1 MVGHCLLTCK
11 ACEKVTHGFTVHT
24 DTLVFPIYIN
34 FWYSKI
40 VGLFSDLDP
49 SPHEPTLNV
58 IELNYFT

>member
-1 MVGHCLLTCK
+1 MRTLLT
-11 ACEKVTHGFTVHT
+11 ALQY
-24 DTLVFPIYIN
+24 TLICLIVFPIYIN

-49 SPHEPTLNV
+49 SPHESTLNV